1 MGMRYLLVL
10 AALASVAL
18 GCGANPSTERIVV
31 LGLDG
36 VDPRIV
42 DLLMAEGKMPHFA
55 RLRQEGAYG
64 RLLSSEPMLS
74 PILWPPIATPK
85 PPPDPGLRHPVAVNE
100 QAGAHLPV

>member
-10 AALASVAL
+10 AALASFAL

-42 DLLMAEGKMPHFA
+42 DLLMAEGKMPNFA

-74 PILWPPIATPK
+74 PILWTTIATGK
-85 PPPDPGLRHPVAVNE
+85 PPQEHGIGPFVA
-100 QAGAHLPV
+100 ARRIGRPPAA